1 MSSKKLEPLAL
12 AGNKSDEEAGSDA
25 VTASSAGSGSGSG
38 SDTGSDVDTDDAS
51 SIASLGESDDDAT
64 ASIGSNESDTEGVG
78 LGVGVG
84 VGAAAK
90 SPIQNIQD
98 VISKAANAVSSGAAQ
113 DAITQLVSRKGKGK
127 GANISTGARKS
138 RGKGVLESIASTTAS
153 LGMGLGMGF
162 GGSEDEGEGEEGSDE
177 YDSDD
182 DDMDKK
188 LKKFD
193 SEVRDD
199 YLANFHPECMMQNY
213 DEIYNLARVVRDDR
227 GIIVDELHKTLP
239 LLTKYERTR
248 VLGQRA
254 KQINDGAMPF
264 VKVPEGVIDGYLI
277 ALKELEEKKI
287 PFIIRRP
294 LPNRGSEYWHL
305 EDLQILN

>member
-1 MSSKKLEPLAL
+1 MALDKKGAKLAL
-12 AGNKSDEEAGSDA
+12 GYDSDEPEPEKED
-25 VTASSAGSGSGSG
+25 VE
-38 SDTGSDVDTDDAS
+38 SDVAESDTDDS
-51 SIASLGESDDDAT
+51 SSVVTAGESNVDSDET
-64 ASIGSNESDTEGVG
+64 ESIGSDEGG
-78 LGVGVG
+78 E
-84 VGAAAK
+84 GANK
-90 SPIQNIQD
+90 SALENIQD
-98 VISKAANAVSSGAAQ
+98 VISKAVSSDVGNAAQ
-113 DAITQLVSRKGKGK
+113 DAISQLVSGRGKGK
-127 GANISTGARKS
+127 SAKKS
-138 RGKGVLESIASTTAS
+138 RGSGRNVLESIASASAS
-153 LGMGLGMGF
+153 LGLGGDAD
-162 GGSEDEGEGEEGSDE
+162 GQSGEGEDEGGSDK

-193 SEVRDD
+193 SELRDD
-199 YLANFHPECMMQNY
+199 YLAKFHPECMMQNY

-227 GIIVDELHKTLP
+227 GIIVDELHKSLP
-239 LLTKYERTR
+239 ILTKYERTR

-264 VKVPEGVIDGYLI
+264 IKVPEGVIDGYLI

-305 EDLQILN
+305 EDLQIIN